1 MFDPVSSV
9 FQGVGALVGIDS
21 QRKAANTQADAYAS
35 AQAAQQPWQLA
46 GGWSVNELR
55 NKLAEGPG
63 EYTKS
68 PGYDFRLQE
77 GVNALERGAAARG
90 KQLSGAQEKALT
102 RYGQDYATND
112 YQNWLNRW
120 YDSLKPYQSLAGLG
134 QTSATAAGQFG
145 VGAGQSQ
152 AAGYL
157 GQANTINSLMNT
169 YGEGWQTN
177 VAPMSPNNALGMFMG
192 GGQNMMQSMPGMSG
206 AGAGAGASSGWWM
219 NPAVAA
225 VF

>member
-169 YGEGWQTN
+169 YGEGWQTT
-177 VAPMSPNNALGMFMG
+177 VAPMSPNTALGMFLG
-192 GGQNMMQSMPGMSG
+192 GGQNMMQSMPGMGG